1 MSKTLLDR
9 IKPEVLEALQ
19 EKYSG
24 FELVYNDVIWQLKS
38 VNYVTDMRYDLALT
52 LQGLLPIIFPDDKL
66 ANVWSCFYK
75 IEEMDKLDNEL
86 YEHSAE

>member
-19 EKYSG
+19 EKYRG
-24 FELVYNDVIWQLKS
+24 FELVYYDVIWQLKG

-66 ANVWSCFYK
+66 ASVWSCFYK
-75 IEEMDKLDNEL
+75 PEEMDKLDNEL